1 MRSAHPLLRLG
12 LILVIVGA
20 ILFFVPFKVPFTVAA
35 HGRIHHGQEWVLAR
49 ESAGMIGA
57 SLYDRVAGRT
67 DSYRLHQF
75 ERQDAVR
82 FTLHPA
88 VLPGAMIH
96 KGDTVA
102 QISSLQLERELLN
115 LEGDLALARAMLQTF
130 RSGEKEADID
140 EARSRLLYARQQRDG
155 HDTIIERT
163 RLLHERDLISD
174 EELEIVL
181 NQGKLYD
188 IEIAI
193 AEAHLRSISSGAKT
207 EQLEYLSARIVA
219 LEKNI
224 EALRRAIDE
233 YVYTSPIEG
242 IVYQVH
248 TRDTLAIIGDRSRY
262 VSVIPVPLR
271 YKNYLKTGDEV
282 TIRVPN
288 NNAGNYKAAI
298 HSIGNTV
305 TVMNGGQYF
314 AVTALISDH
323 EANYLPGKLVHTRIR
338 MEPVTVRE
346 YLLRYVRPIVQ

>member
-1 MRSAHPLLRLG
+1 MRSSYPLFRLG

-20 ILFFVPFKVPFTVAA
+20 IVFFIPFKVPFTVAA

-57 SLYDRVAGRT
+57 SLYDRVTGRT

-75 ERQDAVR
+75 ERQDAVH
-82 FTLHPA
+82 FALHPA
-88 VLPGAMIH
+88 VIPGAMVH
-96 KGDTVA
+96 EGDTVA
-102 QISSLQLERELLN
+102 QISSLQLERELTN
-115 LEGDLALARAMLQTF
+115 LEGDLALARATLQTY
-130 RSGEKEADID
+130 RAGEKEADVD
-140 EARSRLLYARQQRDG
+140 EARNRLVYARQQRDG
-155 HDTIIERT
+155 HDTIIQRT

-193 AEAHLRSISSGAKT
+193 AEAHLRSISSGVKA
-207 EQLEYLSARIVA
+207 EELEYLSTRIVA
-219 LEKNI
+219 MEKNI

-233 YVYTSPIEG
+233 YVYTSPIDG

-271 YKNYLKTGDEV
+271 YKNFLKIGDTV
-282 TIRVPN
+282 RIRVPN
-288 NNAGNYKAAI
+288 NNADSYQATI

-314 AVTALISDH
+314 AVTALISDN
-323 EANYLPGKLVHTRIR
+323 EVSYLPGKLVHARIR

-346 YLLRYVRPIVQ
+346 YLLRYVRPILH